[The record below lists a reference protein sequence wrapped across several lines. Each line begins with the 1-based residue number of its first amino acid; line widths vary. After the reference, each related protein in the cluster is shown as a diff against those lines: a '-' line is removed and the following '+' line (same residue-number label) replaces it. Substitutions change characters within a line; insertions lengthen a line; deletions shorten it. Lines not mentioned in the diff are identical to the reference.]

1 MPKSRNRGGAKA
13 HRKRVVARSQDLVT
27 KQKAFQKILNK
38 QIEAFKKMN
47 ESISG
52 QTEQQ

>member
-13 HRKRVVARSQDLVT
+13 HRKRVVARSNNLISQ
-27 KQKAFQKILNK
+27 QKAFQKILNQ

-47 ESISG
+47 ESSSG
-52 QTEQQ
+52 QTESQ

>member
-13 HRKRVVARSQDLVT
+13 HRKKVVARSQNI
-27 KQKAFQKILNK
+27 KAQQKAFQKILNQ

-47 ESISG
+47 ESNSG
-52 QTEQQ
+52 QTESQ